1 MRILILRGPGAGG
14 VPGTVAPGEMCYIW
28 RMLDLRSLLLCAVLL
43 ALLADPAAV
52 LAQEP
57 RVDEPGAAP
66 GRRHEAAR
74 MFGPLPRPFGQHTM
88 NASLALG
95 FGVGDGAAFA
105 LGGSFGYFVVDGLE
119 PGLDLEA
126 TFGEDRATVVSLLP
140 YLRWVPWRSYPFSPF
155 LKAQAGRWFIT
166 DYPDISVVGG
176 GGGFVYFLSRWA
188 GLQVEALVLHLIP
201 DQGGCPDDSCTIPS
215 FGLSFGFFFGG

>member
-1 MRILILRGPGAGG
+1 MWIMRPIISI
-14 VPGTVAPGEMCYIW
+14 VT
-28 RMLDLRSLLLCAVLL
+28 LLVLPSI
-43 ALLADPAAV
+43 A

-57 RVDEPGAAP
+57 QVDEPGAAP
-66 GRRHEAAR
+66 GRRHEAQL
-74 MFGPLPRPFGQHTM
+74 FYGPPPLPFGQHSM

-105 LGGSFGYFVVDGLE
+105 VGGSFGYFVIDGLE
-119 PGLDLEA
+119 PGLDLDA
-126 TFGEDRATVVSLLP
+126 TFGEEQATVVSLLP
-140 YLRWVPWRSYPFSPF
+140 YLRWVPWRSYPLSPF
-155 LKAQAGRWFIT
+155 LKVQGGRWFIT

-176 GGGFVYFLSRWA
+176 GGGFVYFLNRWA

-201 DQGGCPDDSCTIPS
+201 DEGACPDDTCTIPS